1 MLCMLVVSS
10 LQVPFVAN
18 SHCHIPGEVVG
29 CHVSLLHKARATS
42 TDPCTLLGLC
52 QHNVILA
59 LSISHLKTPSIVLVR
74 SKLTMGNI
82 LEQADAYLAS
92 LLYDWSFTTTLIALA
107 LAAFIAYPIFSPSE
121 PDTHPLLLARQSAI
135 NPVRNKNESAIYR
148 SPEVPGDTPLK
159 SGLGVKDAS
168 APRWAMGKDGD
179 VRDVWRE
186 VMKGGKEDDV
196 PKGRILTV
204 LGREEIVE
212 HEVDKITGEIA
223 VIGKH
228 LKDAGVQRVAIYLPN
243 CVEYLMAVFG
253 MCIMCRLENRN
264 SRDLHE

>member
-1 MLCMLVVSS
+1 
-10 LQVPFVAN
+10 
-18 SHCHIPGEVVG
+18 
-29 CHVSLLHKARATS
+29 
-42 TDPCTLLGLC
+42 
-52 QHNVILA
+52 
-59 LSISHLKTPSIVLVR
+59 VLEY
-74 SKLTMGNI
+74 KLTMGNI

-204 LGREEIVE
+204 FGREEVLE
-212 HEVDKITGEIA
+212 HEVEKMTGEIA

-253 MCIMCRLENRN
+253 MCILCRLENATRETYISEQHAHSMASHQSFSQTT
-264 SRDLHE
+264 SRTLRYTSCFRPPLQMLSSLEPAIFLWTKWLSNAQRSTT